1 MLPPESFTHQIDVP
15 QVVFILFA
23 LFFAGLVYHLRQED
37 KREGYPLESDRTAM
51 SGGQVKVVGFPPLP
65 KPKAF
70 LRKFGDTIYA
80 PGPRLE
86 REVAAVPA
94 HRFPGAPLIPTGDP
108 LVDGV
113 GPASYALKEEEP
125 DRTWSGEPKLRPLRL
140 AREFHIEH
148 TEPPVIGMS
157 VETRDGVTVG
167 IVRDVWV
174 ETPEYFSRYME
185 VEATDALGGWPILLP
200 FAFADIRTR
209 KRKVIAESVS
219 ARQFARVPALADR
232 DQITKR
238 EEDRINAYYA
248 GGYLYKDEP
257 ERKPA

>member
-1 MLPPESFTHQIDVP
+1 MLPPDSFTHQIDVP

-51 SGGQVKVVGFPPLP
+51 SHGRVKVVGFPPMPRP
-65 KPKAF
+65 KTF
-70 LRKFGDTIYA
+70 LRKFGNVIYA

-86 REVAAVPA
+86 REVAAKPL
-94 HRFPGAPLIPTGDP
+94 HRFPGAPLVPTGDP

-113 GPASYALKEEEP
+113 GPASYVLKEEEP
-125 DRTWSGEPKLRPLRL
+125 DLTWEGVPKLRPLRL
-140 AREFHIEH
+140 AREYHIEH
-148 TEPPVIGMS
+148 TEPAVIGMR

-167 IVRDVWV
+167 TVRDVWV
-174 ETPEYFSRYME
+174 ETPEYFSRYLE
-185 VEATDALGGWPILLP
+185 VEATDALGGWPIMLP
-200 FAFADIRTR
+200 LSFTR
-209 KRKVIAESVS
+209 IHTAERVVVAESVS
-219 ARQFARVPALADR
+219 ARQFARVPALAGH

-248 GGYLYKDEP
+248 GGYLYRDEG
-257 ERKPA
+257 RPA